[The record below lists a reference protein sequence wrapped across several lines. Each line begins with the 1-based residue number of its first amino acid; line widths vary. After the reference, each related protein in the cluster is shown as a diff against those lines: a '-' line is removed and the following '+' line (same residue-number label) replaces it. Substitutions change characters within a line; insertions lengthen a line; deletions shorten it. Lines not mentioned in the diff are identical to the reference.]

1 MINKIAT
8 LSAQLRQKGLPVSVR
23 STQSA
28 VQVYMAL
35 GEDDRQ
41 LLKNALMSVYVKD
54 KYDIPRFNKV
64 FDGIKDF
71 SLIGSIDL
79 SEGFIGIFSLII
91 QSDLIF

>member
-54 KYDIPRFNKV
+54 KYDIPRGKSKKGYARNC
-64 FDGIKDF
+64 I
-71 SLIGSIDL
+71 
-79 SEGFIGIFSLII
+79 
-91 QSDLIF
+91 

>member
-54 KYDIPRFNKV
+54 K
-64 FDGIKDF
+64 
-71 SLIGSIDL
+71 
-79 SEGFIGIFSLII
+79 
-91 QSDLIF
+91 